1 MLESSVEFLICI
13 RCDSKLELE
22 IFRCNKEIEEGFL
35 ECSNCKLMFPIID
48 KIPYFMNIFFLI

>member
-35 ECSNCKLMFPIID
+35 ECSNCKLLFPIID
-48 KIPYFMNIFFLI
+48 KIPILWVFSF